1 MIREMQP
8 GDWNEIKR
16 IYQQGIDSKN
26 ATFETAAPE
35 YSSWDNSHLR
45 ECRLVSV
52 NPEGKIDGWVALS
65 PTSCRQ
71 AYKGVAEVSI
81 YIDKDRIRQ
90 HIGYTLMQ
98 KLISLSEEHG
108 IWTLYSSIIATNHAS
123 ISFHMKCG
131 FRIIGT
137 REKIAKDSD
146 GIWTDTVIMERRS
159 NVIF

>member
-52 NPEGKIDGWVALS
+52 NPEGKIDG
-65 PTSCRQ
+65 
-71 AYKGVAEVSI
+71 
-81 YIDKDRIRQ
+81 
-90 HIGYTLMQ
+90 
-98 KLISLSEEHG
+98 
-108 IWTLYSSIIATNHAS
+108 
-123 ISFHMKCG
+123 
-131 FRIIGT
+131 
-137 REKIAKDSD
+137 
-146 GIWTDTVIMERRS
+146 
-159 NVIF
+159 